1 MSLPHRVA
9 RLLTDPG
16 HEWPAI
22 AREETDPGTLYR
34 THIAILAAIPALSI
48 LTGLALSGGRYLGAA
63 GIATAVT
70 AAIVSYAMALALPF
84 ATSIALTSFAP
95 KFKSDGSMTDALK
108 LTAYALTPF
117 WLSGVFYVFVRLSP
131 LVVAGGLYAVYLFFM
146 GLSPVLGTPLQQRVP
161 FTLVA
166 VITMVALDIALSWIV
181 GVVHLPYYGF

>member
-1 MSLPHRVA
+1 MSLPRRVG

-48 LTGLALSGGRYLGAA
+48 LTGLTLSGGRYLGAA

-70 AAIVSYAMALALPF
+70 AAMVSYAMALVLPF
-84 ATSIALTSFAP
+84 ATSIALAAFAP
-95 KFKSDGSMTDALK
+95 RFKSDGSMTDALK

-117 WLSGVFYVFVRLSP
+117 WLAGACYLFVALSRLI
-131 LVVAGGLYAVYLFFM
+131 VIGGLYAVYLIFV
-146 GLSPVLGTPLQQRVP
+146 GLSPVMGTPLEQRVP

-166 VITMVALDIALSWIV
+166 VITMVVLNIALSWVV
-181 GVVHLPYYGF
+181 GMVQLPYYGF